1 MVETDRLLTLQ
12 QEIYQLDQVYTE
24 IGYQIWVSEN
34 VDELAV
40 LGEEAGRIK
49 KQLSNI
55 RQQIL
60 YIDTINS

>member
-49 KQLSNI
+49 NQLANI